1 MSPEMLSLVVLLV
14 AALGL
19 LLLRRGGRAGRATVQ
34 GTHLAIEAI
43 AEGIVT
49 FAGGRHRAVLA
60 VGSLNF
66 ATLGEAKQ
74 REVVTG
80 YAAALDS
87 LTFPVQVLARLTPPD
102 LAAYLAARDARAER
116 EPNARLRRVA
126 RDRNAFVRR
135 LTGGRLFI
143 DRRFYLV
150 VPADDPR
157 PVALPRR
164 RGATD
169 AAGGA
174 GDGATAARQ
183 LAARCDDLIRQL
195 GRCGLT
201 ARRLDD
207 AELVT
212 LYFACWCPDLAAI
225 ERLGR
230 DLRDGA
236 FVVARERT
244 RSTPQREREVA

>member
-1 MSPEMLSLVVLLV
+1 MSPTVLSLVVLLV
-14 AALGL
+14 AALGF
-19 LLLRRGGRAGRATVQ
+19 LLLRRGGRAGRATIQ

-49 FAGGRHRAVLA
+49 FAGGRRRAVLA

-102 LAAYLAARDARAER
+102 LAAYLAARDARAAG
-116 EPNARLRRVA
+116 EPHERLRRVA

-135 LTGGRLFI
+135 LAGGRAFI

-157 PVALPRR
+157 PTALPRR
-164 RGATD
+164 RD
-169 AAGGA
+169 
-174 GDGATAARQ
+174 TAEGSRASDVGSR
-183 LAARCDDLIRQL
+183 A
-195 GRCGLT
+195 
-201 ARRLDD
+201 
-207 AELVT
+207 
-212 LYFACWCPDLAAI
+212 W
-225 ERLGR
+225 
-230 DLRDGA
+230 
-236 FVVARERT
+236 
-244 RSTPQREREVA
+244 